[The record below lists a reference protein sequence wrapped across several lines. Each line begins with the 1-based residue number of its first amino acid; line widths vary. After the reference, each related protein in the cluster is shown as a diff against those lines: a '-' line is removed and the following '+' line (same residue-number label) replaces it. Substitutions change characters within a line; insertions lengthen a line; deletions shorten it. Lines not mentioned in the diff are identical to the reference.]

1 MSFDDYKKSAT
12 RLMKLENLFFKVK
25 HLISIGSDSSRLDEI
40 DEAYIEIV
48 MACNQIDRLAP
59 MDKMELKQ

>member
-1 MSFDDYKKSAT
+1 
-12 RLMKLENLFFKVK
+12 MKLENLFFKVK